1 MKDELKNKYFSCIYC
16 LYPKIIYNPT
26 ISPTDISTKCF
37 LTHQKEYNIE
47 DYISFKKEQ
56 MNILSKL
63 KCDKCESH
71 KNITF
76 CSNEKTFLCGKCF
89 PKNHQ
94 DKTHTLYDLNK
105 IDNCPKHKKD
115 FLYCKKCELP
125 FCKLCDKET
134 HSKHEF
140 CNIKEFFLSEKE
152 EQKAQF
158 IIIKHNQ
165 INNDLLCKIFNTII
179 NDKLDYSNTI
189 YKYRQSEIS
198 LYTLMKNEYNI
209 NKSKNYNL
217 LLNIR
222 NYILKK
228 FESINNL
235 SYIEFIKETKV
246 PEEKI
251 QVKDSLIQYL
261 LGKKYINFDNIPYN
275 DDNNFFILKDKLND
289 IYIDHFLLLKNDI
302 FITSGPNC
310 YIYDE
315 SMEVK
320 LKFTVGDKNNQK
332 NIIISYIHYKKY
344 NEIENREI
352 IYAFITGIIY
362 ELILLKDGK
371 DNYSYEIIEH
381 RNKRI
386 SHKVDGVIDM
396 KNGDVIVC
404 SHMYPVICW
413 RKDENKKFF
422 EYKVLTEQKPYIK
435 NAINIIHLSDDEFV
449 TTSNSWPSLKFYL
462 YQGYSDKTKEEY
474 KIIKDIKLHCS
485 KRKNT
490 LALWNKEIIIVGLE
504 YNLICLV
511 SVKYKEIVTTIKGID
526 ALYIFVR
533 NNNDI
538 IINEIMENYFLA
550 TAMKIYRFEK
560 GEIMFKGILK
570 NKLQIKSKQIME
582 NNKGNLFISEYGEGK
597 FSLIYVDKS

>member
-1 MKDELKNKYFSCIYC
+1 
-16 LYPKIIYNPT
+16 
-26 ISPTDISTKCF
+26 
-37 LTHQKEYNIE
+37 
-47 DYISFKKEQ
+47 
-56 MNILSKL
+56 
-63 KCDKCESH
+63 
-71 KNITF
+71 
-76 CSNEKTFLCGKCF
+76 
-89 PKNHQ
+89 
-94 DKTHTLYDLNK
+94 
-105 IDNCPKHKKD
+105 
-115 FLYCKKCELP
+115 
-125 FCKLCDKET
+125 
-134 HSKHEF
+134 
-140 CNIKEFFLSEKE
+140 
-152 EQKAQF
+152 
-158 IIIKHNQ
+158 
-165 INNDLLCKIFNTII
+165 
-179 NDKLDYSNTI
+179 
-189 YKYRQSEIS
+189 
-198 LYTLMKNEYNI
+198 MKNEYNI
-209 NKSKNYNL
+209 NKSKNFNL

-251 QVKDSLIQYL
+251 QAKDSLIQYL

-320 LKFTVGDKNNQK
+320 LKFTVGDENNQK

-344 NEIENREI
+344 NEIENTEI

-362 ELILLKDGK
+362 EVILLKDGK

-413 RKDENKKFF
+413 RKDGNKKFF

-462 YQGYSDKTKEEY
+462 YQGDSDKTKEEY

-550 TAMKIYRFEK
+550 TAMKLYKFEK
-560 GEIMFKGILK
+560 GEFIFKGVLN
-570 NKLQIKSKQIME
+570 NKLQIRAKKIIE
-582 NNKGNLFISEYGEGK
+582 NDKGNLFISELGDETSKYSYIFKDE
-597 FSLIYVDKS
+597 SINY

>member
-1 MKDELKNKYFSCIYC
+1 
-16 LYPKIIYNPT
+16 
-26 ISPTDISTKCF
+26 
-37 LTHQKEYNIE
+37 
-47 DYISFKKEQ
+47 
-56 MNILSKL
+56 
-63 KCDKCESH
+63 
-71 KNITF
+71 
-76 CSNEKTFLCGKCF
+76 
-89 PKNHQ
+89 
-94 DKTHTLYDLNK
+94 
-105 IDNCPKHKKD
+105 
-115 FLYCKKCELP
+115 
-125 FCKLCDKET
+125 
-134 HSKHEF
+134 
-140 CNIKEFFLSEKE
+140 
-152 EQKAQF
+152 
-158 IIIKHNQ
+158 
-165 INNDLLCKIFNTII
+165 
-179 NDKLDYSNTI
+179 
-189 YKYRQSEIS
+189 
-198 LYTLMKNEYNI
+198 
-209 NKSKNYNL
+209 
-217 LLNIR
+217 
-222 NYILKK
+222 
-228 FESINNL
+228 
-235 SYIEFIKETKV
+235 
-246 PEEKI
+246 
-251 QVKDSLIQYL
+251 
-261 LGKKYINFDNIPYN
+261 
-275 DDNNFFILKDKLND
+275 
-289 IYIDHFLLLKNDI
+289 
-302 FITSGPNC
+302 
-310 YIYDE
+310 
-315 SMEVK
+315 MEVI

-362 ELILLKDGK
+362 EVILLKDGK

-462 YQGYSDKTKEEY
+462 YQGDSDKTKEEY

>member
-1 MKDELKNKYFSCIYC
+1 MKNCFSSCKNFNKFRKNKDSKICIDKEDCDSYISSDEETCVNNCSQNSEYFFNDDGKVLKNCINFCDYF
-16 LYPKIIYNPT
+16 
-26 ISPTDISTKCF
+26 ISEDNTTCVTKCSYINQ
-37 LTHQKEYNIE
+37 LTDLTTN
-47 DYISFKKEQ
+47 
-56 MNILSKL
+56 
-63 KCDKCESH
+63 KCITKCPSNLFYTPE
-71 KNITF
+71 KNS
-76 CSNEKTFLCGKCF
+76 CS
-89 PKNHQ
+89 
-94 DKTHTLYDLNK
+94 
-105 IDNCPKHKKD
+105 
-115 FLYCKKCELP
+115 KKCEVP
-125 FCKLCDKET
+125 YCKLCDKET

-158 IIIKHNQ
+158 IIIKLNQ

-251 QVKDSLIQYL
+251 QAKDSLIQYL

-275 DDNNFFILKDKLND
+275 DDNNFFILKDKLYD

-344 NEIENREI
+344 NEMENTEI

-362 ELILLKDGK
+362 EVILLKDGK

-462 YQGYSDKTKEEY
+462 YQGDSDKTKEEY

-490 LALWNKEIIIVGLE
+490 LALWNKEII
-504 YNLICLV
+504 N
-511 SVKYKEIVTTIKGID
+511 
-526 ALYIFVR
+526 R
-533 NNNDI
+533 I
-538 IINEIMENYFLA
+538 IYL
-550 TAMKIYRFEK
+550 
-560 GEIMFKGILK
+560 
-570 NKLQIKSKQIME
+570 S
-582 NNKGNLFISEYGEGK
+582 
-597 FSLIYVDKS
+597 